1 MHTITA
7 STIALILASGLAGA
21 QTPVADES
29 PASDTTRVP
38 GVDRALGED
47 TVIRTFVLEHADPKE
62 VDRLLRSLLGVRN
75 VAVQE
80 RLNAVVIRDTGG
92 IMPAIERLIEI
103 VDQPRGEVDVEVE
116 LLRLRTN
123 SDITA
128 ADLRMSASEFLAL
141 GNSEGAKSIARSTL
155 SLMEA
160 GNGRLHLESG
170 KPRSPSTQFDLT
182 LRARQHPATEE
193 ITLEV
198 TAELDPSVGEANL
211 DTEAIHASLSNLV
224 SNAIDACLVSD
235 HKGGHVTVR
244 TRERDGCLELEVED
258 DGCGMDYEV
267 KRKVFTTFFTTKGTE
282 GTGLGLLVTKKAVQ
296 EHGGSIDINS
306 TPGAGSVFR
315 IVLPRDRLPRPTPED
330 DKQQEGGAAV

>member
-7 STIALILASGLAGA
+7 ATMALILASGLVGA
-21 QTPVADES
+21 QTPVADGS
-29 PASDTTRVP
+29 PASENARVP

-47 TVIRTFVLEHADPKE
+47 SVIRTFVLEHADPKE

-92 IMPAIERLIEI
+92 IMPAIERLIVI

-116 LLRLRTN
+116 LLRLRRK
-123 SDITA
+123 SDTTA

-155 SLMEA
+155 SVMEA
-160 GNGRLHLESG
+160 GSGRLHLESG
-170 KPRSPSTQFDLT
+170 KPRSPLTQFDLT

-198 TAELDPSVGEANL
+198 TAELLYLASPNPDGDRVPIAWNQTESALRLAVGETAVLRFPDTDPDFEIAIALTPAVIRASKLDAGSLEAFSVGAEA
-211 DTEAIHASLSNLV
+211 HLSSPVDPN
-224 SNAIDACLVSD
+224 
-235 HKGGHVTVR
+235 
-244 TRERDGCLELEVED
+244 
-258 DGCGMDYEV
+258 
-267 KRKVFTTFFTTKGTE
+267 
-282 GTGLGLLVTKKAVQ
+282 Q
-296 EHGGSIDINS
+296 
-306 TPGAGSVFR
+306 TP
-315 IVLPRDRLPRPTPED
+315 
-330 DKQQEGGAAV
+330 

>member
-7 STIALILASGLAGA
+7 ATMALILASGLVGA
-21 QTPVADES
+21 QTPIADGS
-29 PASDTTRVP
+29 PASENARVP

-47 TVIRTFVLEHADPKE
+47 SVIRTFVLEHADPKE

-92 IMPAIERLIEI
+92 IMPAIERLIVI

-116 LLRLRTN
+116 LLRLRRK
-123 SDITA
+123 SDTTA

-155 SLMEA
+155 SVMEA
-160 GNGRLHLESG
+160 GSGRLHLEFG

-198 TAELDPSVGEANL
+198 TAELLYLGPPNPDGDRVPIAWNQTESALRLAVGETAVLRFPDTDPDFEIAIALTPAVIRASKLDAGSLEAFSVGAEA
-211 DTEAIHASLSNLV
+211 HLSSPVDPN
-224 SNAIDACLVSD
+224 
-235 HKGGHVTVR
+235 
-244 TRERDGCLELEVED
+244 
-258 DGCGMDYEV
+258 
-267 KRKVFTTFFTTKGTE
+267 
-282 GTGLGLLVTKKAVQ
+282 Q
-296 EHGGSIDINS
+296 
-306 TPGAGSVFR
+306 TP
-315 IVLPRDRLPRPTPED
+315 
-330 DKQQEGGAAV
+330 